1 VSQTSR
7 SGGRILADQL
17 RLHGARMIFGV
28 PGESYLAVLDALYD
42 HERDMPYI
50 VCRQEGGAAMMA
62 EAYGKLTGE
71 PGICMVTR
79 GPGATNA
86 SAGLHVARQDSTPM
100 ILIVGQVGR
109 SMRDREAFQ
118 EIDYRRMFGEVSK
131 WVAEIEEAARIP
143 EYVARAFATATSGRP
158 GPVVLAVPEDVLRER
173 ASVADAVPYSRVEA
187 SPGPAQM
194 TEFRKR
200 LAACERPLMIVGG
213 GGWDKDVA
221 LKVKA
226 FAESTGLPVASS
238 LRRQSYLD
246 NTSPCYVGDLGIS
259 LNPALKR
266 RIADSDL
273 IIAFG
278 PRLGEMPSQGYTLF
292 DIPKPKQ
299 PFIHIHAGAEELGRV
314 YQADLAINAGPHAFA
329 DALEDM
335 KPLAGSAWTAWR
347 EAARADYEAWVA
359 PEKTPG
365 ALQLAE
371 VVAYLRETLPGDAV
385 IANGAGNFAAWV
397 HRFYTYR
404 ECGTGLAPTS
414 GSMGYGVPAGV
425 AAKLVHTGRTV
436 VTFAGDGDF
445 LMTGQEFATAV
456 QYGAAVIV
464 IVVNNGMYGTIR
476 MHQERHYPGR
486 VSGTSLRNPDFAA
499 YARAFGGH
507 GAVVE
512 RTEDFP
518 AAFETARASGLPSI
532 LELRID
538 PDAISPGRTLSEI
551 RTAAQQKALPQRE
564 VDADREGKDARG

>member
-1 VSQTSR
+1 
-7 SGGRILADQL
+7 
-17 RLHGARMIFGV
+17 MIFGV

-194 TEFRKR
+194 TEFRER

-314 YQADLAINAGPHAFA
+314 YQADLSINAGPHAFA

-335 KPLAGSAWTAWR
+335 KPLDGSAWTAWR
-347 EAARADYEAWVA
+347 EAARADYEAWVV
-359 PEKTPG
+359 PGKTSG

-404 ECGTGLAPTS
+404 ECGTGVAPTS

-425 AAKLVHTGRTV
+425 AAKLVHPGRTV

-486 VSGTSLRNPDFAA
+486 VSGTSLKNPDFAA
-499 YARAFGGH
+499 FARAFGGH

-512 RTEDFP
+512 RTEDFA

>member
-1 VSQTSR
+1 MSETSR
-7 SGGRILADQL
+7 SGGQILADQL

-42 HERDMPYI
+42 HERDMPFI

-100 ILIVGQVGR
+100 ILVVGQVGR

-118 EIDYRRMFGEVSK
+118 EIDFRRMFGEVSK
-131 WVAEIEEAARIP
+131 WVAEIGEAARIP
-143 EYVARAFATATSGRP
+143 EYVARAFATATSGRQ

-173 ASVADAVPYSRVEA
+173 ATVADAVPYSRVEA
-187 SPGPAQM
+187 APARAQM
-194 TEFRKR
+194 AEFRKR
-200 LAACERPLMIVGG
+200 LAAAERPLMIVGG

-221 LKVKA
+221 LKMKA
-226 FAESTGLPVASS
+226 FAEHAGLPVAASF
-238 LRRQSYLD
+238 RRQSYLD

-278 PRLGEMPSQGYTLF
+278 PRLGEMPSQGYSLF

-329 DALEDM
+329 DALEYM
-335 KPLAGSAWTAWR
+335 QPLNGSGWAAWR
-347 EAARADYEAWVA
+347 ESARADYEAWIA

-371 VVAYLRETLPGDAV
+371 VVAYLRETLPGNAI

-404 ECGTGLAPTS
+404 ECGTGLAPIS

-425 AAKLVHTGRTV
+425 AAKLVHPGRTV

-445 LMTGQEFATAV
+445 LMTGQEFATAM
-456 QYGAAVIV
+456 QYGAAVIFL
-464 IVVNNGMYGTIR
+464 VVNNGMYGTIR

-486 VSGTSLRNPDFAA
+486 VSGTSLKNPDFAA

-507 GAVVE
+507 GALVE

-518 AAFETARASGLPSI
+518 AAFEAARASGLPAI

-538 PDAISPGRTLSEI
+538 PDAINPKQSLTEI
-551 RTAAQQKALPQRE
+551 RAAALGEKSVPR
-564 VDADREGKDARG
+564 DG

>member
-1 VSQTSR
+1 MSETSR
-7 SGGRILADQL
+7 SGGQILADQL

-118 EIDYRRMFGEVSK
+118 EIDFRRMFGEVSK

-143 EYVARAFATATSGRP
+143 EYVARAFTTATSGRP

-173 ASVADAVPYSRVEA
+173 ATVADAVPYSRVEA
-187 SPGPAQM
+187 APARAQM
-194 TEFRKR
+194 AEFRKR
-200 LAACERPLMIVGG
+200 LAAAERPLMIVGG

-226 FAESTGLPVASS
+226 FAEHSGLPVAASF
-238 LRRQSYLD
+238 RRQSYFD

-266 RIADSDL
+266 RIDESDL
-273 IIAFG
+273 IIAVG
-278 PRLGEMPSQGYTLF
+278 PRLGEMPSQGYSLF

-335 KPLAGSAWTAWR
+335 KPLDGSAWAAWR
-347 EAARADYEAWVA
+347 ESARADYEAWIE

-371 VVAYLRETLPGDAV
+371 VVAYLRETLPGNAI

-404 ECGTGLAPTS
+404 ECGTGLAPIS

-425 AAKLVHTGRTV
+425 AAKLVHPGRTV

-445 LMTGQEFATAV
+445 LMSGQEFATAV
-456 QYGAAVIV
+456 QHGAPVIF

-518 AAFETARASGLPSI
+518 AAFEEARASGLPSI

-538 PDAISPGRTLSEI
+538 PEAINPKQSLSEI
-551 RTAAQQKALPQRE
+551 RAAAL
-564 VDADREGKDARG
+564 GNS